1 MAAVR
6 TTARITGALTRL
18 TGRSMTRSFLGGSG
32 DGYLPEPYGISGS
45 SFSTTAAAAEESPER
60 MFGLLKDYEDYRRAM
75 YGGLTHKALLVDAV
89 GTLVIPSQPMA
100 QVGFS
105 LCLTFRAHILC
116 INTNL
121 TLFLFCSFDFVL
133 LFIYFSS

>member
-1 MAAVR
+1 MAAR

-18 TGRSMTRSFLGGSG
+18 TRRSITQRFVGGSA
-32 DGYLPEPYGISGS
+32 DGHLPESYGISGS
-45 SFSTTAAAAEESPER
+45 SFSTTAAAAEESPDR

-89 GTLVIPSQPMA
+89 GTLVVPSQPMA

-105 LCLTFRAHILC
+105 LYLTFRAHIMHKD
-116 INTNL
+116 TQE
-121 TLFLFCSFDFVL
+121 
-133 LFIYFSS
+133 